1 MPQPRL
7 VISDSVPME
16 ELEAAARHEPEGR
29 VRSRLLAIRHLRL
42 GHNVLETAG
51 LFGLEKSQLRAW
63 IHRYNAEG
71 LSGLRDRTR
80 SGAPPKLNAEQEA
93 ALRQCVRNGPPVSL
107 GASSWTGNSLRNW
120 LRDTYNI
127 NYSSSGLYALLHRL
141 GLANQVHK
149 TTATRAPR
157 RAEKFPELGQ
167 SR

>member
-7 VISDSVPME
+7 VISDAVPMD
-16 ELEAAARHEPEGR
+16 ELETAARHEPEGR

-71 LSGLRDRTR
+71 LPGLRDRTR

-93 ALRQCVRNGPPVSL
+93 GLRQCIKDGPPPSL
-107 GASSWTGNSLRNW
+107 GISCWTGNTLRAW
-120 LRDTYNI
+120 LRETYGI
-127 NYSSSGLYALLHRL
+127 SYSSSGLYALLHRL
-141 GLANQVHK
+141 GLTAQVQRPHLRERLDGK
-149 TTATRAPR
+149 KSLR
-157 RAEKFPELGQ
+157 G
-167 SR
+167 